1 MRFDMPRKSDK
12 REKLLKAARSLIHRQ
27 GFQQTSLA
35 HIAEESGVPLGNV
48 YYYFKTK
55 DDIARA
61 VVEDRTGR
69 FLALTEEWEL
79 NPDPARRLLSFL
91 DMPKAICQSIVRHGC
106 PVGSLS
112 QELSKKEDSAA
123 MANPLKTQLDWV
135 TQQFQLLCPDSAE
148 KSGRKFI
155 VSLQGA
161 SLLANSL
168 NDPDILLDQIEQ
180 LKCWI
185 QSFSS

>member
-1 MRFDMPRKSDK
+1 M
-12 REKLLKAARSLIHRQ
+12 
-27 GFQQTSLA
+27 
-35 HIAEESGVPLGNV
+35 PLGNV
-48 YYYFKTK
+48 YYYLKTK

-69 FLALTEEWEL
+69 FLTLTEEWEQS
-79 NPDPARRLLSFL
+79 PDPISRLLSFL
-91 DMPKAICQSIVRHGC
+91 EMPKTICQSIARHGC

-112 QELSKKEDSAA
+112 QELSKKVGLAG
-123 MANPLKTQLDWV
+123 MAQPLKSQLDWV
-135 TQQFQLLCPDSAE
+135 TQQFRLLCPNSAE
-148 KSGRKFI
+148 TSGRQFI

-180 LKCWI
+180 LSSWI

>member
-1 MRFDMPRKSDK
+1 MARKSDK
-12 REKLLKAARSLIHRQ
+12 KEKLLKAARSLIHRQ

-69 FLALTEEWEL
+69 FLALTKEWEN
-79 NPDPARRLLSFL
+79 NPDPAGRLLSFL
-91 DMPKAICQSIVRHGC
+91 EMPKTICQSISRHGC

-112 QELSKKEDSAA
+112 QELSKKEDATEIA
-123 MANPLKTQLDWV
+123 KQPLKAQLDWV
-135 TQQFQLLCPDSAE
+135 TQQFRLLCPDRAE
-148 KSGRKFI
+148 KSGRQFI

-161 SLLANSL
+161 SLLASSL
-168 NDPDILLDQIEQ
+168 NDADILLDQIEQ
-180 LKCWI
+180 LKSWI
-185 QSFSS
+185 QSFPS